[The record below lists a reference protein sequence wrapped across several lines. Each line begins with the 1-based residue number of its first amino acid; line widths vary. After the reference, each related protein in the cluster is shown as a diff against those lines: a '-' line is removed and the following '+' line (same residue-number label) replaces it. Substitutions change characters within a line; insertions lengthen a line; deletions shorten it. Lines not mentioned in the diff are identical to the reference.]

1 MMSRLSVSLVPLL
14 LVAHA
19 GFAQS
24 GQVPAE
30 TLTGMLRRVSP
41 AELVIEA
48 NEKGIIT
55 ISLAPSTKYY
65 RPAPGAGNG
74 NAASAG
80 KSSDFQPGDRVSVEY
95 TQDDKS
101 YYHASKVAMIKAGT
115 PSDRTRALQGL
126 NVSVLAGTAPPPV
139 AKADSAGASRPAAP
153 KPPAPKPPNDVAP
166 QAVSRTVPADSDD
179 PRPSLQ
185 RHPGQTNPSTDSP
198 STQTASARPALRAE
212 EVNGVTR
219 VPEGPRVDPRI
230 DADVPNRRVA
240 RSDGDPII
248 ESARMAAFSFLQVLP
263 NYIVKQYTTRYA
275 TNAAHGNRTSWQALD
290 TVTTDVIW
298 EDGKESYKN
307 IMVDGKP
314 PKEDV
319 EKNGTWSK
327 GEFGSLQLDVLADD
341 TNADFHNRRSAT
353 IANRA
358 AYQYDFTVEQR
369 NSHWHLE
376 ALGESYIPAYSGTIW
391 IDKENSRVLRL
402 ELSAERIASTF
413 PLDTVETALDYDY
426 VLIGDEKYLLPA
438 HSESIS
444 CRRGSGECSRNVIE
458 FRNYRK
464 FTADTSISFGP
475 DQ

>member
-1 MMSRLSVSLVPLL
+1 MFRLSALLVPLL
-14 LVAHA
+14 LAA
-19 GFAQS
+19 QGGFAQS

-41 AELVIEA
+41 TELVIEA

-55 ISLAPSTKYY
+55 ISLAPSTRYY
-65 RPAPGAGNG
+65 RPASSP
-74 NAASAG
+74 G
-80 KSSDFQPGDRVSVEY
+80 KSADFQPGDRVSVEY
-95 TQDDKS
+95 TQDDRS

-126 NVSVLAGTAPPPV
+126 NVSVLAGTARPPV
-139 AKADSAGASRPAAP
+139 AKADSSVASQP
-153 KPPAPKPPNDVAP
+153 VAP
-166 QAVSRTVPADSDD
+166 NPAKDAGQPPVSRTAPADSDD
-179 PRPSLQ
+179 PQPSLQ

-198 STQTASARPALRAE
+198 AARPSSTEIASAPPA
-212 EVNGVTR
+212 R
-219 VPEGPRVDPRI
+219 VPDAPRVDPPNNPS
-230 DADVPNRRVA
+230 DPNRRAV
-240 RSDGDPII
+240 RSDVDPVI
-248 ESARMAAFSFLQVLP
+248 EGARMAAFSFSQVLP
-263 NYIVKQYTTRYA
+263 NYIVKQYTTRYV

-290 TVTTDVIW
+290 TVTADVIW

-307 IMVDGKP
+307 IMVDGQP

-327 GEFGSLQLDVLADD
+327 GEFGSLQLDVLSDD
-341 TNADFHNRRSAT
+341 TNADFHNRQSAT

-358 AYQYDFTVEQR
+358 AFQYDFTVEQH

-376 ALGESYIPAYSGTIW
+376 ALGDSYVPAYSGTIW
-391 IDKENSRVLRL
+391 IDKANSRVLRL
-402 ELSAERIASTF
+402 ELSAERIVSTF
-413 PLDTVETALDYDY
+413 PLDTVETAVDYDY

-444 CRRGSGECSRNVIE
+444 CRRGSGDCSRNVIE